1 MNEQIAPSPA
11 PTLLSVPKLAWDDLN
26 SQFDGLL
33 VLSPG
38 VSTGLHEDLDS
49 WLETTAELD
58 RSIGKLPRLLI
69 GQGWPGSRVAHVPLL
84 ELNNDYADVRSVA
97 EAAGEG
103 AQMLI
108 DAGASRLLLC
118 LPPLKN
124 VTSKLTWKRYRFAAE
139 VAYTGVCQR
148 IWEPLEGR
156 RHNQEN
162 TGALSALGIH
172 APGMMLDTKRATAV
186 EQGRSLARDLAGTE
200 PEIMAPPGFADYCQS
215 VFADSPVACSV
226 ESDVDKLRVEYPLLA
241 AVARASLPV
250 ERHHPRVIRL
260 EYKAPQAR
268 RTLFLVGKAVTY
280 DTGGADLKVGGKMA
294 GMSRDKGGG
303 AAAAGFMKAVAEL
316 APSDLNVVT
325 LIGAV
330 RNSIDAEAYVTDEVV
345 TSRSG
350 KRVRI
355 GNTDAEGRLVMADL
369 LAQARE
375 EAVCA
380 TSPAL
385 HTLAT
390 LTGHA
395 ALALGP
401 YTALLE
407 NGPAF
412 ERALGSEIEGSGT
425 LWGDPGQVMR
435 LRREDWQQNKARS
448 SAEDLVSSPPGPS
461 VTVPRGHQFPAA
473 FLIAVSGLDAHG
485 SDSESPLPF
494 CHLDIAGS
502 ACEGGD
508 WQFGKPTAAPLMAL
522 VGAYL
527 AGGQMACSDPDE

>member
-1 MNEQIAPSPA
+1 MNKQESASTA
-11 PTLLSVPKLAWDDLN
+11 PTLLPITSLDWDELKTR
-26 SQFDGLL
+26 FDGLL
-33 VLSPG
+33 ILSPK
-38 VSTGLHEDLDS
+38 VSSGLHPDLDR
-49 WLETTAELD
+49 WLEKSAALD
-58 RSIGKLPRLLI
+58 HSIGKSPRLLI
-69 GQGWPGSRVAHVPLL
+69 GDGWPGSRVAHVPLL
-84 ELNNDYADVRSVA
+84 DLNNDYADVRSVA

-108 DAGASRLLLC
+108 DAGASHILLC
-118 LPPLKN
+118 LAPLKQ
-124 VTSKLTWKRYRFAAE
+124 VTSKYTWKRYRFAAE
-139 VAYTGVCQR
+139 VAYAGVCQR

-156 RHNQEN
+156 RHNPQC
-162 TGALSALGIH
+162 TRAVTTLGIH
-172 APGMMLDTKRATAV
+172 APGMMLDVERATAV
-186 EQGRSLARDLAGTE
+186 ERGRFLVRDLAGTE
-200 PEIMAPPGFADYCQS
+200 PEIMAPPGFADYCMAA
-215 VFADSPVACSV
+215 FAGSPVRCSV
-226 ESDVDKLRVEYPLLA
+226 ESDINSIRAEYPLLA

-268 RTLFLVGKAVTY
+268 RTLFLIGKAVTY

-303 AAAAGFMKAVAEL
+303 AAAAGFMRTVAEL
-316 APSDLNVVT
+316 APADLNVVT

-330 RNSIDAEAYVTDEVV
+330 RNSIDAEAYVTDEII
-345 TSRSG
+345 TARSG

-369 LAQARE
+369 LAKARE
-375 EAVCA
+375 EAVSA
-380 TSPAL
+380 TSPVL

-407 NGPAF
+407 NGPAY
-412 ERALGSEIEGSGT
+412 ERALGAEIEGSGL

-435 LRREDWQQNKARS
+435 LRREDWNQNRART

-473 FLIAVSGLDAHG
+473 FLLAVSGLDRHG
-485 SDSESPLPF
+485 SDSESPIPF

-527 AGGQMACSDPDE
+527 AGGQMALSDPGE